1 MISSEGVGSEYDVTT
16 GVTSVL
22 GTSFPKASRCA
33 KGLGCVVAVSEMS
46 GVEVMGSERGISK
59 LIGSEMGISDMMGSE
74 VGMLEM
80 IGSDKGVSE
89 TIGIRTEGRVVVG
102 AEVGILTL
110 DKFSVEGDGG
120 SGKMKSDDLVGE

>member
-33 KGLGCVVAVSEMS
+33 KGIGCVVAVSEMS
-46 GVEVMGSERGISK
+46 GVEVMGSEIGISE
-59 LIGSEMGISDMMGSE
+59 LIGSEMSISDIMGYE
-74 VGMLEM
+74 IGMLEM

-89 TIGIRTEGRVVVG
+89 NIGIRTEGRVVVG
-102 AEVGILTL
+102 AYRRCLCL
-110 DKFSVEGDGG
+110 D
-120 SGKMKSDDLVGE
+120 

>member
-33 KGLGCVVAVSEMS
+33 KGIGCVVAVSEMS
-46 GVEVMGSERGISK
+46 GVEVMGSEIGISE
-59 LIGSEMGISDMMGSE
+59 LIGSEMGILD
-74 VGMLEM
+74 M

-102 AEVGILTL
+102 AEVGILSL